1 MNIDLTGVALQLK
14 KQDNKTLVHDP
25 VRKKWLVLTPEE
37 HVRQCLLQY
46 FIHDMNY
53 PARLIA
59 VEKNIL
65 VNGLDKRFDIV
76 VYNRNHEPWLLAEC
90 KAPDVPVTDA
100 TLHQLLRYNNHLQC
114 SYWLVSNGHTNFCA
128 DACNTTDIK
137 WLDNLPGYEG

>member
-1 MNIDLTGVALQLK
+1 MNIDLAGVALQLK
-14 KQDNKTLVHDP
+14 KQDGKTLVHDP

-46 FIHDMNY
+46 FIQVMNY

-59 VEKNIL
+59 VEKSIL

-137 WLDNLPGYEG
+137 WMDTLPGYEG